1 MPRSAFIPPDVL
13 VLGAGGIAGVAWL
26 HGVMAGLEET
36 TGVDFRRA
44 DCFVGTSA
52 GSIMAAR
59 LCAGRPPRPPREP
72 EEAEGAPG
80 RRRGRGARRGAAS
93 SRPATA
99 PAGAGGSRVLDR
111 WGPLGSVAEPL
122 AGPFL
127 EPALAVAAPGAAL
140 ARRLV
145 LALSPRGDRTHDQL
159 AADLDRV
166 RARFDGRL
174 RVCCVQRSSGRR
186 VVFGAPG
193 APDATVG
200 QAVAASCSIPGM
212 FAPVRI
218 GGREYV
224 DGGVW
229 SPTNLDVA
237 VVARGTRVL
246 CLNPLGALGSGRP
259 GAGVLIG
266 GAIQLAEGVE
276 AAVLRRRGADVQTIV
291 PDAAC
296 TRVMGTNL
304 MAPDS
309 GRAVHHAAYAQGLAL
324 GKLGAK

>member
-1 MPRSAFIPPDVL
+1 MKRPLRWAPLSRSTFIAPDVL

-26 HGVMAGLEET
+26 HGVLAGLSET

-72 EEAEGAPG
+72 EAEP
-80 RRRGRGARRGAAS
+80 
-93 SRPATA
+93 RPATL
-99 PAGAGGSRVLDR
+99 PAGEGSSRVLDR
-111 WGPLGSVAEPL
+111 WSPLGSAVEPL
-122 AGPFL
+122 ASPFL
-127 EPALAVAAPGAAL
+127 DLALAAAGPGSAL

-159 AADLDRV
+159 ATDLDRV

-186 VVFGAPG
+186 IVFGAPG
-193 APDATVG
+193 APDTTVG

-229 SPTNLDVA
+229 SPTNLDAA
-237 VVARGTRVL
+237 VVGRGTRVL

-259 GAGVLIG
+259 GAGALIG
-266 GAIQLAEGVE
+266 AAIHLAEGVE
-276 AAVLRRRGADVQTIV
+276 AAVLRRRGATVETII

-296 TRVMGTNL
+296 TKVMGTNL

-309 GRAVHHAAYAQGLAL
+309 GRAVHHVAYAQGLAL
-324 GKLGAK
+324 GGLGAD